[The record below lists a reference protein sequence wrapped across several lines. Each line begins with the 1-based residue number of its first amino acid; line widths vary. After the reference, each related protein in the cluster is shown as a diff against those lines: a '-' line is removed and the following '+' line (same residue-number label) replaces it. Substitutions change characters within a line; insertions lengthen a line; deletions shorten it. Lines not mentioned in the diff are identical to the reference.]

1 MPAKPSQRRRPEARP
16 DEILDAALEVFS
28 KAGFSAAKVETVARQ
43 AGLSKG
49 AVYLYF
55 PSKEAMLT
63 ALVER
68 SVGALAKKGQQMVAA
83 MAAHEPIQTYRL
95 LLRTML
101 TEMSD
106 PKINAAPRLVF
117 AEAGRLPELARYYRE
132 TVIDIGREAIRQLLE
147 AGVARGEF
155 RDINVEAAMRSMAG
169 PAIAHMMLST
179 LFSHPDDPAIDP
191 AKLADEISDIVLN
204 GIRPRIERP
213 IPDLPMKDT

>member
-1 MPAKPSQRRRPEARP
+1 MPSNSSPKTSQRRRPEARP

-28 KAGFSAAKVETVARQ
+28 EAGFSAAKVETVARR

-68 SVGALAKKGQQMVAA
+68 SVGALANKGREMVATF
-83 MAAHEPIQTYRL
+83 AAREPTQTYRL

-117 AEAGRLPELARYYRE
+117 AEAGRLPDLARYYRE
-132 TVIDIGREAIRQLLE
+132 TVIDIGRAAIKQLIE

-155 RDINVEAAMRSMAG
+155 RDVEVEAAMRSMTG
-169 PAIAHMMLST
+169 PAIAHLMLST
-179 LFSHPDDPAIDP
+179 LFAMPGDTPLDPI
-191 AKLADEISDIVLN
+191 KLADEISDIVLN
-204 GIRPRIERP
+204 GLRPRPETLTKEP
-213 IPDLPMKDT
+213 S